1 MKIKLALDWTPNTN
15 HIGFFI
21 AKELGYFNMF
31 DLNVNIIDPRDDN
44 YALTPAKKVELGKA
58 DLASVSYT
66 HLTLPTSPH
75 V

>member
-44 YALTPAKKVELGKA
+44 YALTPAEKLNWVKQ
-58 DLASVSYT
+58 T
-66 HLTLPTSPH
+66 
-75 V
+75 